1 MFSFFANVFGY
12 LLNAL
17 YNLVQNYGVAIIL
30 FSIVIKII
38 MIPISINQQKS
49 MKKSA
54 KLQLKMKELQDKYS
68 NDPERLN
75 REVMDLYKKE
85 NMSPFSGCLSGI
97 VQIVLLLSVFYLVRS
112 PLTYMKKVDS
122 NVIEDYTKQV
132 EEQVGKSSYPEIE
145 IIKQKGIEDEK
156 VRINMEFLGLD
167 LSDVPSQNATD
178 FRVYIIPILYVI
190 SSFISM
196 KITTAMQTK
205 NNKKKEVIEIENEKN
220 EKTELDAVEQANKS
234 MTWFMPI
241 MSISIAIIAPLGLAL
256 YWLVNNVLMTI
267 ERMLMNKFIKDE
279 EEA

>member
-12 LLNAL
+12 LLNVL

-30 FSIVIKII
+30 FSIVVKII
-38 MIPISINQQKS
+38 MIPISIKQQKS

-97 VQIVLLLSVFYLVRS
+97 VQIILLLSVFYLVRS

-122 NVIEDYTKQV
+122 NIINDYTKQI
-132 EEQVGKSSYPEIE
+132 EEQAGKSSYPEIE
-145 IIKQKGIEDEK
+145 IIRQKGNEDEN
-156 VRINMEFLGLD
+156 VRLNMEFLGLD
-167 LSDVPSQNATD
+167 LSEVPSQSATD
-178 FRVYIIPILYVI
+178 YKVYIIPALYVI

-196 KITTAMQTK
+196 KITTMMQSK
-205 NNKKKEVIEIENEKN
+205 GKKKEDVVINQEGKEEKS
-220 EKTELDAVEQANKS
+220 ELDAVEQANKS

-241 MSISIAIIAPLGLAL
+241 MAISIAIIAPLGLAL
-256 YWLVNNVLMTI
+256 YWLVNNLLMI
-267 ERMLMNKFIKDE
+267 VERLIMDNFVKEE

>member
-17 YNLVQNYGVAIIL
+17 YNIVQNYGVAIIL

-38 MIPISINQQKS
+38 MLPISINQQKS

-97 VQIVLLLSVFYLVRS
+97 VQIILLLSVFYLVRS
-112 PLTYMKKVDS
+112 PLTYMKKVD
-122 NVIEDYTKQV
+122 NNIIEDYTKQI

-145 IIKQKGIEDEK
+145 IIKQKGTEDEK
-156 VRINMEFLGLD
+156 VRINMDFLGLD
-167 LSDVPSQNATD
+167 LSDVPSQNTTD
-178 FRVYIIPILYVI
+178 YKVYIIPVLYVI
-190 SSFISM
+190 SSFVSM

-205 NNKKKEVIEIENEKN
+205 DSKKKDVIEIENEKE
-220 EKTELDAVEQANKS
+220 EKTELDAVAQANKS

-256 YWLVNNVLMTI
+256 YWLVNNLLMTV
-267 ERMLMNKFIKDE
+267 ERIMMDKFIKEE

>member
-1 MFSFFANVFGY
+1 MFSFFANIFGY

-30 FSIVIKII
+30 FSIVIKIL
-38 MIPISINQQKS
+38 MLPISIKQQKS

-97 VQIVLLLSVFYLVRS
+97 VQIILLLSVFYLVRS

-122 NVIEDYTKQV
+122 NVIDQYTKEIEQ
-132 EEQVGKSSYPEIE
+132 EEGKSSYPEIE
-145 IIKQKGIEDEK
+145 IIRKKGNEDEK
-156 VRINMEFLGLD
+156 IKINMQFLGLD
-167 LSDVPSQNATD
+167 LSEVPSQNATD
-178 FRVYIIPILYVI
+178 FRVYIIPALYVI
-190 SSFISM
+190 SSCVSM
-196 KITTAMQTK
+196 KITTVMQSRT
-205 NNKKKEVIEIENEKN
+205 KKKGDVIVNEDGKE
-220 EKTELDAVEQANKS
+220 EKSELDAVEQANKS
-234 MTWFMPI
+234 MMYFMPI
-241 MSISIAIIAPLGLAL
+241 MAISIAIIAPLGLAL
-256 YWLVNNVLMTI
+256 YWLVNNLLMI
-267 ERMLMNKFIKDE
+267 VERVITNKFVKEE

>member
-30 FSIVIKII
+30 FSIVVKII

-97 VQIVLLLSVFYLVRS
+97 VQILLLLSVFYLVRS
-112 PLTYMKKVDS
+112 PLTYMKKVDA
-122 NVIEDYTKQV
+122 NIIQDYTKQV
-132 EEQVGKSSYPEIE
+132 EEQHGKSSYPEIE
-145 IIKQKGIEDEK
+145 IIKQKGSEDEN
-156 VRINMEFLGLD
+156 VRINMDFLGLD

-178 FRVYIIPILYVI
+178 YRVYIIPVLYVI
-190 SSFISM
+190 SSFVSM

-205 NNKKKEVIEIENEKN
+205 ENKKKDVIEIENEKE
-220 EKTELDAVEQANKS
+220 EKTELDAVAQANKS

-256 YWLVNNVLMTI
+256 YWLVNNVLMTV
-267 ERMLMNKFIKDE
+267 ERLIMNKFIKDE